1 MASEYVTAI
10 RTASGDKKIDYEAL
24 ANKPD
29 LSVYSKTD
37 HTHTLEELGIS
48 SIKTTIFTFGAVA
61 PEDTG
66 ILWIDTTE
74 NTGGLKYY
82 NGIEWVHVPVAY
94 V

>member
-1 MASEYVTAI
+1 MASEYITAI
-10 RTASGDKKIDYEAL
+10 RTASGDKQIDYEAL
-24 ANKPD
+24 ANKPN
-29 LSVYSKTD
+29 LSVYAKLD
-37 HTHTLEELGIS
+37 HTHSLEDLGIS
-48 SIKTTIFTFGAVA
+48 SVKTTIFVFGTTA

-82 NGIEWVHVPVAY
+82 NGTAWVHVPVAY

>member
-1 MASEYVTAI
+1 MASEYVTGI
-10 RTASGDKKIDYEAL
+10 RTATGDRQIDYNYL
-24 ANKPD
+24 ANKPN
-29 LSVYSKTD
+29 LSVYARSD

-48 SIKTTIFTFGAVA
+48 SIKTTIFTFGTTA

-74 NTGGLKYY
+74 GTGGLKYY
-82 NGIEWVHVPVAY
+82 NGTAWVHVPVAY